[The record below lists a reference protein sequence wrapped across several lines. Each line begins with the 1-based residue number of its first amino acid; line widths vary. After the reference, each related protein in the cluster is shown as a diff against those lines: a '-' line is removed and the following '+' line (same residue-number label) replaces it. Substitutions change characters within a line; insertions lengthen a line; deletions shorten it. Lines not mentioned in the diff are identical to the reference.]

1 MKKPNNNNK
10 YRNNNNYNNNN
21 HNQGYSLNYKFD
33 SNSIAGKV
41 SGTALEL
48 IKKYNDLA
56 KEASQNGDR
65 VDAETFRQYAEH
77 YRKIVTDINE
87 RKNNGHQ
94 NNQNNQ
100 NQRRNHNDNRN
111 ASVAETAVEDSAEPK
126 VVDGNSLDIPAV
138 AQEEPK
144 AVRKEFTVIEIA
156 DAGGNNEDESQKP
169 KRTYRRKVSA
179 G

>member
-10 YRNNNNYNNNN
+10 YRNNNGYNNNN
-21 HNQGYSLNYKFD
+21 NYNQGYSLNYKFD

-56 KEASQNGDR
+56 KEAFQNGDR
-65 VDAETFRQYAEH
+65 VDSEIFRQYAEH

-94 NNQNNQ
+94 NQ
-100 NQRRNHNDNRN
+100 NQKRNHNDNRN
-111 ASVAETAVEDSAEPK
+111 SNVSEAVVEDSNEPK
-126 VVDGNSLDIPAV
+126 VVDGNTLETPAP

-144 AVRKEFTVIEIA
+144 IVRKEFKVIEIA
-156 DAGGNNEDESQKP
+156 DAGNNEEENQKP
-169 KRTYRRKVSA
+169 KRTYRRKVAA